1 MDNILEV
8 RKLSK
13 SYGDKKA
20 VENISFEIHKGDIFA
35 FIGPNGAG
43 KSTTIRSVVGSLE
56 FDKGDVVICGH
67 SVKDEPIECKKN
79 LAYIPD
85 TPDIYEHLTGIQY
98 LSFIADAFRISN
110 IERKNKIREYAD
122 RFEMSNALGNLI
134 SSYSHGMKQKI
145 SIIAAMI
152 HSPKLIVLDEPFVGL
167 DPKAAVTLK
176 MVMHELCEKG
186 GAIFFSTHVLEVA
199 QNLCNRVSMIQ
210 NGRIIR
216 SGNMEELVR
225 DQSLEELFMEKID

>member
-1 MDNILEV
+1 
-8 RKLSK
+8 
-13 SYGDKKA
+13 
-20 VENISFEIHKGDIFA
+20 
-35 FIGPNGAG
+35 
-43 KSTTIRSVVGSLE
+43 
-56 FDKGDVVICGH
+56 
-67 SVKDEPIECKKN
+67 
-79 LAYIPD
+79 
-85 TPDIYEHLTGIQY
+85 
-98 LSFIADAFRISN
+98 
-110 IERKNKIREYAD
+110 
-122 RFEMSNALGNLI
+122 
-134 SSYSHGMKQKI
+134 MKQKI

-152 HSPKLIVLDEPFVGL
+152 HSPKLMVLDEPFVGL

-210 NGRIIR
+210 NGRIIL

>member
-110 IERKNKIREYAD
+110 IERKNKIIEYAD

-152 HSPKLIVLDEPFVGL
+152 HSPKLMVLDEPFVGL

-210 NGRIIR
+210 NGRIIL